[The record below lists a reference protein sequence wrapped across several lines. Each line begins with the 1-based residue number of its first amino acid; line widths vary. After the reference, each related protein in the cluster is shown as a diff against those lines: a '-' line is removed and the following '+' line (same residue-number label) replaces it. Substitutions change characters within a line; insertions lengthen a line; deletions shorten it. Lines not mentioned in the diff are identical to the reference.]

1 MGFEFIWIEMRRFAV
16 CTDES
21 LGCEIND
28 IGQAAVL
35 VQSAPSHWEA
45 VKKYL
50 IRCLRQGN
58 FFFVRRSICMEN
70 SSNIVP
76 LFVALSHVM

>member
-1 MGFEFIWIEMRRFAV
+1 MGLRFIWIEMRRFAV

-28 IGQAAVL
+28 MGQAAVS
-35 VQSAPSHWEA
+35 VQSAPSHWEG
-45 VKKYL
+45 VKNYL